1 MLIASSEGGLLDN
14 FMGRYSAKG
23 IPNLDLLNGSFSG
36 DYFGGGRAGRTVR
49 PIERP
54 VLAMALLPQPVVLAA
69 LAGNHFLAQKGTLS
83 RFIFW
88 VAKELAGTRSP
99 EARPRPEAAIAAWDI
114 LLRDLL
120 SIPPTD
126 DPYIIRPSREATEVL
141 MEWRREGEARLLTE
155 SNEGMRSWLV
165 RSSGQQQRLAAL
177 MHFFEHGA
185 SGIVEE
191 IGPESA
197 ERAATLIRA
206 LEPHARL
213 AFDMIDES
221 GVVSRARRVVE
232 WSARRGGADET
243 RRDISRGP
251 LKGLSGSDRD
261 EVLKE
266 LEGRGWVRLERKE
279 TGGRPSDIVQ
289 FHPLSGSGLKG
300 QKGQK
305 VTKGSQEG
313 LLSPSDSFG
322 TRNGKTEE
330 GGGDLAEEL
339 FREAMRERHDDRARR
354 HQPRA
359 AAQLD
364 VGAGARAPRGR
375 SRRRQAAAGDHRRR
389 RRRDPR
395 TRRARDP
402 LRRDPTARRARP
414 CTDDVDRRADA
425 ARDRQIRCRALRR
438 LRRTRRAPDG
448 ARGTERAIAHPR
460 AGRHGSRSSCSR
472 ARRRREGSRW
482 SSSSTRSRRTTSRP
496 PSSST
501 TPAPAMLVGR
511 CHECNGAV
519 HAGAATIA
527 IGWPVR
533 KPVWKTFTPSLAR
546 TDKHD
551 AALTRAPAK
560 NSKLHA
566 LLAGELQMLCSPCA
580 MNWKYG
586 GIAMRPPAAPI
597 EEGTLETLVAEP
609 TATLLHDPEPR
620 AQVARAAV
628 PEGGPEVVGGL
639 IDREKTITTAIRALD
654 VDHRRLAAVKSA
666 VAFVNDDAELRY
678 RILTIAWQLDRPLRI
693 KTATEDAV
701 RLEELVDLALRG
713 GSVERALERT

>member
-1 MLIASSEGGLLDN
+1 MSDPVYDDVWDEPIPFGINDPSGTTSESFPVDAFPEVPRVMAEAVARTIQVDPALPAMTILGVGSAAIAYKTMVVDGDWTEETSLWSFCVARSGERKSQTQSRVLAPIYAVDSERRARERELIAQGEAALKIIEARHADAIKAASKAKSEMERVAAETLVRELATQLQAASDSIQKETRLIVNDVTPEYLATALADNNPMLIASSEGGLLDN

-99 EARPRPEAAIAAWDI
+99 EARPRPDAAIAAWDI

-141 MEWRREGEARLLTE
+141 MEWRREAEALLLTE

-185 SGIVEE
+185 SGILEE
-191 IGPESA
+191 IGPKSA

-313 LLSPSDSFG
+313 LLSPSESFG
-322 TRNGKTEE
+322 TRNGKTEK

-339 FREAMRERHDDRARR
+339 FREAMRG
-354 HQPRA
+354 
-359 AAQLD
+359 
-364 VGAGARAPRGR
+364 GA
-375 SRRRQAAAGDHRRR
+375 
-389 RRRDPR
+389 
-395 TRRARDP
+395 
-402 LRRDPTARRARP
+402 
-414 CTDDVDRRADA
+414 
-425 ARDRQIRCRALRR
+425 
-438 LRRTRRAPDG
+438 
-448 ARGTERAIAHPR
+448 
-460 AGRHGSRSSCSR
+460 
-472 ARRRREGSRW
+472 
-482 SSSSTRSRRTTSRP
+482 
-496 PSSST
+496 
-501 TPAPAMLVGR
+501 
-511 CHECNGAV
+511 
-519 HAGAATIA
+519 
-527 IGWPVR
+527 
-533 KPVWKTFTPSLAR
+533 
-546 TDKHD
+546 
-551 AALTRAPAK
+551 
-560 NSKLHA
+560 
-566 LLAGELQMLCSPCA
+566 
-580 MNWKYG
+580 
-586 GIAMRPPAAPI
+586 
-597 EEGTLETLVAEP
+597 
-609 TATLLHDPEPR
+609 
-620 AQVARAAV
+620 
-628 PEGGPEVVGGL
+628 
-639 IDREKTITTAIRALD
+639 
-654 VDHRRLAAVKSA
+654 
-666 VAFVNDDAELRY
+666 
-678 RILTIAWQLDRPLRI
+678 
-693 KTATEDAV
+693 
-701 RLEELVDLALRG
+701 
-713 GSVERALERT
+713 